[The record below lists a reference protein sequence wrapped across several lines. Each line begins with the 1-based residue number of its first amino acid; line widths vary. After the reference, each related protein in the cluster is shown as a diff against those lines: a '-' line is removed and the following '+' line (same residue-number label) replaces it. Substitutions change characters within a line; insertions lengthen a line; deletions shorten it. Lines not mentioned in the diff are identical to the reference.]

1 MKSFTHENLLLK
13 IRGKNHRYF
22 LEPVDGVGA
31 TGSRGYM
38 TRKPILPRDCFLCG
52 SQEYVCLGTSCLG
65 SGRKPGRRL
74 GGPKHL
80 SFFKPIEIP
89 GQVYKKFSCYDTE
102 ARNPRLKGSQ
112 TSVNQT
118 PKNFKYSLK
127 KRLKSMTRSCKK
139 KKLKVVYDNAMNVF
153 DINCF
158 QQRRRRNCGVETVL
172 IDNTAQIQLKAEE
185 WRKILFRKRKLKQED
200 SPRIKS
206 ENGKKEGNER
216 KYEKRSIDSKP
227 DISCEVP
234 CGYEITK
241 KTDTYRMIT
250 RKLMI
255 KSIEKTFKLHKPDS
269 PSFNYQLQRV
279 PVIHEVKCLGFQ
291 VLTNA
296 IWVQVEL
303 NLVARSTL
311 GMKEGESEDRE
322 MNTAELFI
330 LLEEL
335 LSVPPAADS
344 GDNCISEEETE
355 VLERRMDQEAEK
367 EGQLTKVTYEVFDD
381 PPRR

>member
-13 IRGKNHRYF
+13 IRGKNHRYV

-74 GGPKHL
+74 VGPKHL

-112 TSVNQT
+112 TSFNQT
-118 PKNFKYSLK
+118 HKNFKYSMK

-279 PVIHEVKCLGFQ
+279 PVIHEVKCLGSQ

-311 GMKEGESEDRE
+311 VMKEGESEDRE